1 MNTFELRAK
10 ALEIS
15 NKAAL
20 VIADANDAEKLAEA
34 QRMLDESDAL
44 EARAVMLERTEARA
58 AAYEAASERLPVETT
73 IVENRASDA
82 GADAFRNYLRGDID
96 ARELRAL
103 GVGTDTA
110 GGFTVPK
117 GFMPELIKAL
127 KDYGPMNAGG
137 PVHYLTT
144 ASGNSISIPTFDD
157 TTNKGSFIG
166 ENVEAPEANVSFG
179 QKALGAYKYTS
190 GVILLSNELLQDSA
204 IDVEATVRAAM
215 AERIGRILN
224 EKLTIGTGTNEPQ
237 GIVTGASAGV
247 TAASATA
254 ISDTDLVRL
263 QHSVDP
269 AYRGKAGFMFADSTL
284 QAIRLLKDTTGRM
297 LWRAGLTEGD
307 PGKILDCAFHIN
319 QNMAGIATGATSV
332 LFGDFSKYTA
342 RNVRDFGLR
351 RLDERYAV
359 ADQVGFV
366 GFGRIDG
373 MVTDS
378 RAIKTLKQA

>member
-44 EARAVMLERTEARA
+44 EARAVMLDKTEARA
-58 AAYEAASERLPVETT
+58 AAYEAAAERLPVETT
-73 IVENRASDA
+73 IVENRAADA
-82 GADAFRNYLRGDID
+82 GADAFRSYLRGDID
-96 ARELRAL
+96 VRELRAL
-103 GVGTDTA
+103 GVGTDAA
-110 GGFTVPK
+110 GGYTVPK

-127 KDYGPMNAGG
+127 KAYGPMNAGG
-137 PVHYLTT
+137 PAHYLTT

-157 TTNKGSFIG
+157 TSGKGSFIG
-166 ENVEAPEANVSFG
+166 EAVEATETNLTFG

-190 GVILLSNELLQDSA
+190 GVVILSNELLQDSA

-254 ISDTDLVRL
+254 ISYDDLIRL

-269 AYRGKAGFMFADSTL
+269 AYRGAGAFMFHDTTL
-284 QAIRLLKDTTGRM
+284 RALRLLKDTTGRP
-297 LWRAGLTEGD
+297 LWQAGIVAGD
-307 PGKILDCAFHIN
+307 PGTILDCTFHIN
-319 QNMAGIATGATSV
+319 QDMAGIATGATSI
-332 LFGDFSKYTA
+332 LFGDYSKYTV
-342 RNVRDFGLR
+342 RNVRDFGLK

-359 ADQVGFV
+359 SDQVGFV
-366 GFGRIDG
+366 GFGRVDG
-373 MVTDS
+373 LVTDS
-378 RAIKTLKQA
+378 RAIKRLVQA